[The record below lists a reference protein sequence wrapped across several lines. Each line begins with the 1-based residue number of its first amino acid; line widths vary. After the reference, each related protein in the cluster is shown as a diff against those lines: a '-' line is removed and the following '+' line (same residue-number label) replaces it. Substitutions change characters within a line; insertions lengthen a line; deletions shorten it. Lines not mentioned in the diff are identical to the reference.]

1 MKDCIFCEKTGAD
14 IICENELAKA
24 IYDGFPVNLGHVLVV
39 PKRHRET
46 YFDASIEELTA
57 MQELVFQVKEIVEK
71 KYNPD
76 GFNIGVNVGIAAGQS
91 VFHLHFHVIPR
102 YVGDVKNPRGGIRR
116 LKKSVV
122 PYPLE
127 DNGNQEYGKL
137 VRDRIPEIIQN
148 AGKEPVVRVA
158 EQDEYQSLLMKK
170 LQEETYEFLSSGN
183 VEEIAD
189 IVEVI
194 KAILDSQG
202 LNWSQLDEMMNKKAD
217 ARGRFQN
224 RTVLERVVD
233 LKE

>member
-1 MKDCIFCEKTGAD
+1 MNSCIFCDKKAPD
-14 IICENELAKA
+14 ILCENELAKA
-24 IYDGFPVNLGHVLVV
+24 FYDGFPVNLGHVLVV
-39 PKRHRET
+39 PKRHLET

-76 GFNIGVNVGIAAGQS
+76 GFNIGVNVGIAGGQS

-127 DNGNQEYGKL
+127 DNGIQEYGKL
-137 VRDRIPEIIQN
+137 VRDKIPEIIQN
-148 AGKEPVVRVA
+148 AGKEPVVRMA

-170 LQEETYEFLSSGN
+170 LQEETYEYLSSGN

-202 LNWSQLDEMMNKKAD
+202 LNWSQLDKLMAKKAE

-233 LKE
+233 QKE